1 MTQPQ
6 SIERYLNQIGVFCT
20 FSNQAQDYT
29 KSQEKTTAPT
39 VGAVAQQKKTAAPIQ
54 VPVTPKTLQQSIVQP
69 IKNTL
74 QHCKTLEDL
83 RKAVDDFH
91 DCHLRKTAT
100 NTVFCDGNPNAPIMV
115 IGEAPGAE
123 EDLQG
128 KPFVGQSG
136 QLVDKMFQT
145 IGLNRAENLYITNN
159 VFWRPPANRVPSDLE
174 LEQCYPYLERHI
186 LIHKPKAILLLGG
199 VAVKNI
205 LKTDLG
211 ITKLR
216 DRENT
221 FTHPELENPIPVFVF
236 YHPAYLLRSPRQKG
250 AFWHDLLRLKK
261 FLIAKNILPFSMEK
275 AC

>member
-1 MTQPQ
+1 MTP
-6 SIERYLNQIGVFCT
+6 SPNIERYLNQIGVFYT
-20 FSNQAQDYT
+20 FSDQPHDYTNQQIKEKTIAPKAGAVVQKATTATNQA
-29 KSQEKTTAPT
+29 
-39 VGAVAQQKKTAAPIQ
+39 
-54 VPVTPKTLQQSIVQP
+54 PVTPKTLQSAAVAP
-69 IKNTL
+69 STL
-74 QHCKTLEDL
+74 HHCKTLADL

-91 DCHLRKTAT
+91 DCGLRKTAT

-174 LEQCYPYLERHI
+174 LQQCYPYLERHI

-205 LKTDLG
+205 LKTELG

-216 DRENT
+216 DRANT

-261 FLIAKNILPFSMEK
+261 FLIAQNILPLPIKK
-275 AC
+275 AS